1 MKKITIVTVTYNC
14 SKILNE
20 TIESCIN
27 QDYDNLEYIII
38 DGASTDGTL
47 DIIKRYSEKINF
59 ILSEPDKGIYD
70 AMNKGIEHATGEWI
84 FFLNAGDKFF
94 SDKTL
99 SNIFQDIDY
108 DCDAILG
115 NYYSISNNGLT
126 LHKVDRPFY
135 SDNPYYLSMGFNHQ
149 CIFIKTKWA
158 KDLKFDLSFKC
169 CADYNMI
176 FQIYKHGAKF
186 EYKEMPITIIEGRYG
201 FSQKHINIQR
211 YEEARVL
218 GKENDL
224 FFKIYDLYK
233 RLRALIKVLLNI
245 K

>member
-1 MKKITIVTVTYNC
+1 MDKITIVTVTYNC
-14 SKILNE
+14 SKILKE
-20 TIESCIN
+20 TLESCIN
-27 QDYDNLEYIII
+27 QDYENVEYIII

-47 DIIKRYSEKINF
+47 GIINQYSENISF

-84 FFLNAGDKFF
+84 FFLNAGDKFY
-94 SDKTL
+94 SNKTL
-99 SNIFQDIDY
+99 SDLFHNIDSES
-108 DCDAILG
+108 DAVLG
-115 NYYSISNNGLT
+115 DYYSLSNKGLI

-149 CIFIKTKWA
+149 CIFVKTKWA
-158 KDLKFDLSFKC
+158 KKLMFDLSFKC

-176 FQIYKHGAKF
+176 FQMYKHGAKF

-201 FSQKHINIQR
+201 FSQKHVNIQR

-218 GKENDL
+218 GKEHDL
-224 FFKIYDLYK
+224 SFKLYDLYK
-233 RLRALIKVLLNI
+233 RIRALIKVLFNI